1 MKPSPES
8 SVCAKSLTHR
18 KGKGSMNS
26 DIHDIAKWAR
36 SQAWRVENDSKGY
49 TRFYDPRG
57 NYVTCYPATP
67 SNARRRMQD
76 LQGKLK
82 KAGLPWPAP
91 GKKEQR
97 SQRKKGGAK

>member
-1 MKPSPES
+1 MTVGAPLPKEKLPEMPSHTNAHIS
-8 SVCAKSLTHR
+8 
-18 KGKGSMNS
+18 GN
-26 DIHDIAKWAR
+26 
-36 SQAWRVENDSKGY
+36 GY
-49 TRFYDPRG
+49 TRFYDHHHHPPRG

-91 GKKEQR
+91 SKKEQR
-97 SQRKKGGAK
+97 SQRKQGGAK